1 MMVAGR
7 DMGTRL
13 NRVLVIDDDPA
24 ILDVLRL
31 RLQVWG
37 YDVFL
42 AEDALTGAR
51 MAAQESP
58 DVILTDVWLPDAS
71 GVDLLR
77 ALTKSDP
84 RIPIILMSAHG
95 SVDLAVE
102 SMKQG
107 AVDYLLK
114 PLDYRRLK
122 DLLASACSGET
133 GRLPEA

>member
-1 MMVAGR
+1 MEMDAEPY
-7 DMGTRL
+7 
-13 NRVLVIDDDPA
+13 RVLVVDDDPA
-24 ILDVLRL
+24 MLDVLRM

-37 YDVFL
+37 YEVFL

-51 MAAQESP
+51 LAAKEGP
-58 DVILTDVWLPDAS
+58 HVILTDVWLPDAS

-77 ALTKSDP
+77 ALTKADP

-107 AVDYLLK
+107 AVDYLTK

-122 DLLASACSGET
+122 KLLATTCSRDDSE
-133 GRLPEA
+133 PQVE

>member
-1 MMVAGR
+1 MDAESY
-7 DMGTRL
+7 
-13 NRVLVIDDDPA
+13 RVLVVDDDPA
-24 ILDVLRL
+24 MLDVLRI

-37 YDVFL
+37 YEVFL

-51 MAAQESP
+51 LAAKEAP
-58 DVILTDVWLPDAS
+58 HVILTDVWLPDAS

-77 ALTKSDP
+77 ALTKADP

-107 AVDYLLK
+107 AVDYLTK
-114 PLDYRRLK
+114 PLDYKRLK
-122 DLLASACSGET
+122 RLLAKTCSRDDTE
-133 GRLPEA
+133 PQVE

>member
-1 MMVAGR
+1 ME
-7 DMGTRL
+7 TRL
-13 NRVLVIDDDPA
+13 SRVLVIDDDPA
-24 ILDVLRL
+24 MLDVLRL

-51 MAAQESP
+51 MAAQEAP

-77 ALTKSDP
+77 ALKKADP

-102 SMKQG
+102 SIKQG

-114 PLDYRRLK
+114 PIDYRRLK
-122 DLLASACSGET
+122 ALLSTVCKGRDGET
-133 GRLPEA
+133 T

>member
-1 MMVAGR
+1 ME
-7 DMGTRL
+7 TRPY
-13 NRVLVIDDDPA
+13 RVLVIDDDPA
-24 ILDVLRL
+24 MLDVLRL

-37 YDVFL
+37 YEVFL

-51 MAAQESP
+51 MAAQEAP

-77 ALTKSDP
+77 ALTKADP

-122 DLLASACSGET
+122 DLLSTVCTRRDGET
-133 GRLPEA
+133 T

>member
-1 MMVAGR
+1 
-7 DMGTRL
+7 
-13 NRVLVIDDDPA
+13 VLVIDDDPA
-24 ILDVLRL
+24 MLDVLRL

-51 MAAQESP
+51 MAAQEAP

-77 ALTKSDP
+77 ALTKADP

-102 SMKQG
+102 SIKQG

-122 DLLASACSGET
+122 DLLSTVCTRRDGET
-133 GRLPEA
+133 T

>member
-1 MMVAGR
+1 ME
-7 DMGTRL
+7 TRL
-13 NRVLVIDDDPA
+13 YRVLVIDDDPA
-24 ILDVLRL
+24 MLDVLRL

-37 YDVFL
+37 YEVFL

-51 MAAQESP
+51 MAAQEAP

-77 ALTKSDP
+77 ALTKADP

-102 SMKQG
+102 SIKQG

-122 DLLASACSGET
+122 DLLSTVCTRRDGET
-133 GRLPEA
+133 T

>member
-1 MMVAGR
+1 MEMEAEP
-7 DMGTRL
+7 
-13 NRVLVIDDDPA
+13 NRVLVVDDDPA
-24 ILDVLRL
+24 MLDVLRM

-37 YDVFL
+37 YEVFL

-51 MAAQESP
+51 LAAKENP
-58 DVILTDVWLPDAS
+58 HAILTDVWLPDAS

-77 ALTKSDP
+77 VLTKADP

-102 SMKQG
+102 SIKQG
-107 AVDYLLK
+107 AVDYLTK

-122 DLLASACSGET
+122 KLLADTVGPGDDRTDDA
-133 GRLPEA
+133 

>member
-1 MMVAGR
+1 ME
-7 DMGTRL
+7 TRPS
-13 NRVLVIDDDPA
+13 RVLVIDDDPA
-24 ILDVLRL
+24 MLDVLRL

-51 MAAQESP
+51 MAAQEAP

-77 ALTKSDP
+77 ALKKADP

-102 SMKQG
+102 SIKQG

-122 DLLASACSGET
+122 DLLSTVCTRRDGET
-133 GRLPEA
+133 T

>member
-1 MMVAGR
+1 MEAEPY
-7 DMGTRL
+7 
-13 NRVLVIDDDPA
+13 RVLVVDDDPA
-24 ILDVLRL
+24 MLDVLRM

-37 YDVFL
+37 YEVLL

-51 MAAQESP
+51 LAAQEAP

-77 ALTKSDP
+77 ALTKADP
-84 RIPIILMSAHG
+84 RIPIILISAHG

-107 AVDYLLK
+107 AVDYLTK

-122 DLLASACSGET
+122 ELLTTACSRSDTEPRGE
-133 GRLPEA
+133 

>member
-1 MMVAGR
+1 ME
-7 DMGTRL
+7 TRL
-13 NRVLVIDDDPA
+13 SRVLVIDDDPA
-24 ILDVLRL
+24 MLDVLRL
-31 RLQVWG
+31 RLQLWG

-51 MAAQESP
+51 MAAQEAP

-77 ALTKSDP
+77 ALKKADP
-84 RIPIILMSAHG
+84 QTPIILMSAHG

-102 SMKQG
+102 SIKQG

-122 DLLASACSGET
+122 DLLSTVCTRRDGET
-133 GRLPEA
+133 T

>member
-1 MMVAGR
+1 ME
-7 DMGTRL
+7 TRL
-13 NRVLVIDDDPA
+13 YRVLVIDDDPA
-24 ILDVLRL
+24 MLDVLRL
-31 RLQVWG
+31 RLKVWG

-51 MAAQESP
+51 MAAQEAP

-77 ALTKSDP
+77 ALTKADP

-122 DLLASACSGET
+122 DLLSTVCRRRDGEAT
-133 GRLPEA
+133 

>member
-1 MMVAGR
+1 ME
-7 DMGTRL
+7 TRL
-13 NRVLVIDDDPA
+13 YRVLVIDDDPA
-24 ILDVLRL
+24 MLDVLRL

-51 MAAQESP
+51 MAAQEAP

-77 ALTKSDP
+77 ALTKADP

-102 SMKQG
+102 SIKQG

-122 DLLASACSGET
+122 DLLSTVCTRRDGET
-133 GRLPEA
+133 T

>member
-1 MMVAGR
+1 MEAEPY
-7 DMGTRL
+7 
-13 NRVLVIDDDPA
+13 RVLVVDDDPA
-24 ILDVLRL
+24 MLDVLRM

-37 YDVFL
+37 YEVFL
-42 AEDALTGAR
+42 AEDALTGAQL
-51 MAAQESP
+51 AAQESP

-77 ALTKSDP
+77 ALAKADP

-107 AVDYLLK
+107 ALDYLTK

-122 DLLASACSGET
+122 ELLTAACGQSDTEP
-133 GRLPEA
+133 RRE

>member
-1 MMVAGR
+1 
-7 DMGTRL
+7 MGSEPY
-13 NRVLVIDDDPA
+13 RVLVVDDDPA
-24 ILDVLRL
+24 MLDVLRM

-37 YDVFL
+37 YEVFL

-51 MAAQESP
+51 LAAQESP
-58 DVILTDVWLPDAS
+58 HVILTDVWLPDAS

-77 ALTKSDP
+77 ALTKADP
-84 RIPIILMSAHG
+84 RTPIILMSAHG

-107 AVDYLLK
+107 ALDYLTK

-122 DLLASACSGET
+122 ELLTAACSQSDTKPRE
-133 GRLPEA
+133 E

>member
-1 MMVAGR
+1 ME
-7 DMGTRL
+7 TRP
-13 NRVLVIDDDPA
+13 RRILVVDDDPA
-24 ILDVLRL
+24 MLDVLRL
-31 RLQVWG
+31 RLQAWG
-37 YDVFL
+37 YDVVL

-51 MAAQESP
+51 LAAQESP

-77 ALTKSDP
+77 ALTKSKSQT
-84 RIPIILMSAHG
+84 PIIMMSAHG

-107 AVDYLLK
+107 AMDYLTK

-122 DLLASACSGET
+122 NLLAAACSGQRS
-133 GRLPEA
+133 GS

>member
-1 MMVAGR
+1 
-7 DMGTRL
+7 
-13 NRVLVIDDDPA
+13 VLVIDDDPA
-24 ILDVLRL
+24 MLDVLRL

-51 MAAQESP
+51 MAAQEAP

-77 ALTKSDP
+77 ALKKADP

-102 SMKQG
+102 SIKQG

-122 DLLASACSGET
+122 DLLSTVCTPRDGET
-133 GRLPEA
+133 T

>member
-1 MMVAGR
+1 ME
-7 DMGTRL
+7 TRPS
-13 NRVLVIDDDPA
+13 RVLVIDDDPA
-24 ILDVLRL
+24 MLDVLRL

-51 MAAQESP
+51 MAAQEAP

-77 ALTKSDP
+77 ALKKADP

-102 SMKQG
+102 SIKQG

-122 DLLASACSGET
+122 DLLSTACTPRDGET
-133 GRLPEA
+133 TQA

>member
-1 MMVAGR
+1 MAEPCR
-7 DMGTRL
+7 I
-13 NRVLVIDDDPA
+13 LVVDDDPA
-24 ILDVLRL
+24 MLDVLRL

-37 YDVFL
+37 FEVIL

-51 MAAQESP
+51 LAAQESP

-77 ALTKSDP
+77 VLTKADSAT
-84 RIPIILMSAHG
+84 PIILMSAHG

-107 AVDYLLK
+107 AVDYLTK
-114 PLDYRRLK
+114 PLNYRRLK
-122 DLLASACSGET
+122 ELLTAACSRIDRGPRGE
-133 GRLPEA
+133 

>member
-1 MMVAGR
+1 M
-7 DMGTRL
+7 TESH
-13 NRVLVIDDDPA
+13 RVVVVDDDPA
-24 ILDVLRL
+24 MLDVLRM

-37 YDVFL
+37 YEVFL

-51 MAAQESP
+51 LAAQVSP
-58 DVILTDVWLPDAS
+58 HVILTDVWLPDAS

-77 ALTKSDP
+77 VLTKAEP
-84 RIPIILMSAHG
+84 QTPIILMSAHG

-107 AVDYLLK
+107 ALDYLTK

-122 DLLASACSGET
+122 KLLTVACSQNDTEQRGE
-133 GRLPEA
+133 